1 MKRRFGI
8 LGLIL
13 ILLTVSLFVFAACS
27 ADDVKKIKD
36 TVQNKGKLSAPTSF
50 DYDGKYVSWGKVENA
65 TSYLVTLNGGK
76 ELEYNGTNC
85 RYDNSAGED
94 FTVTIKAKAQNYED
108 SDVAG
113 CTFSPIGAV
122 TGLTV
127 QPDGTLEWDEVQYAD
142 SYEVTVGKTKSVVSQ
157 TTFSDLP
164 VGSSQ
169 ISIRAKR
176 ASEQDIVYY
185 STGTATKTIEIL
197 EDVDPQKITYKEGA
211 ISWVSVTGAKSYE
224 IYINDELEEGEV
236 VGTKFDFDSHNGNF
250 KVGIKAI
257 GNHTSTFDAKNVVQK
272 TFVYLDAPT
281 GVVVENGALVWQP
294 VTGADSYTLKV
305 DGAELRQAF
314 TECKYAGIRAGQET
328 RIQIKANSA
337 DTAYYASWTDEK
349 TFLIL
354 GAPEIRWV
362 EGNLDGSSA
371 DTIVWDAVSGANGYA
386 VTLKTPDGRQTNF
399 DLSSETRAFGNAYLD
414 AGEYSVSVKAVAEK
428 NGGNVYDSAYSAPIK
443 VVRLTAPKAASS
455 DFIKSYPDNVANGF
469 DVSFNAVSGASNYE
483 LWRDDRLINTT
494 TNESTQ
500 FARVNEFV
508 DEASMAEKIYTYRIK
523 SIGSSYNSAKRTKIL
538 DCLSSATLNFN
549 ITVLAMPDNA
559 RMEGFNILYDSVSKA
574 SQYTIDIGSAIKTS
588 ETTSYSLDQ
597 LNAGSYQVRVNAR
610 GNRSDIL
617 SSNYTVAINVV
628 RLPAPENIRISVDGS
643 EGYLLF
649 DGSEDAMSYELVING
664 ERKEIAASNVENIAK
679 EITTSGTQ
687 MHLRAIRN
695 DYASN
700 GTYFMTSQ
708 DSQTKTFTK
717 LPAPTFGTSAFSNT
731 QLIWNA
737 VTAFSD
743 YTPTYKVYDES
754 DIAYNGTMNG
764 AAMDISYLAGGK
776 SYNFKVK
783 AIGDGSRYINSDLS
797 VQKSVKK
804 LATPSVKVND
814 DKNAYT
820 WRSVSG
826 TSNYAVYIDGV
837 LSDLEIHNYGDDYT
851 FKPGFTRVK
860 TYQVKFVAK
869 GDDGV
874 TTIDSDAF
882 LIEQQVRQLD
892 TPEFTFR
899 YTAETVGQGQIE
911 ITVTKEPSYAAG
923 YVYGVGK
930 TQSEETTATVFL
942 SDPNSV
948 GSYALSLY
956 AIGGNF
962 DDMDVYYVDS
972 QVFGGNQNYTI
983 TLLPQPNVGD
993 ISINRDGELSWTTV
1007 SGASSYALTLDV
1019 DGTEYKR
1026 TVNQG
1031 NVFDI
1036 AAMLAD
1042 DSKAWSGVSNVTVSI
1057 VAQGG
1062 NYKVVNSVATEK
1074 SFNDI
1079 SH

>member
-1 MKRRFGI
+1 MKRRFRI

-13 ILLTVSLFVFAACS
+13 VLLTVSLLVFAACNS
-27 ADDVKKIKD
+27 SDVKKIKD
-36 TVQNKGKLSAPTSF
+36 AVQNKGKLSAPTSF

-65 TSYLVTLNGGK
+65 TSYVVTLNGGT
-76 ELEYNGTNC
+76 ELSYNGTNC
-85 RYDNSAGED
+85 RYENSTGED
-94 FTVTIKAKAQNYED
+94 FTVTIKAKAQYYDD
-108 SDVAG
+108 SDVAS

-127 QPDGTLEWDEVQYAD
+127 KPDGTLEWDEVQYAD
-142 SYEVTVGKTKSVVSQ
+142 SYEVTVGKTKTVVSQ

-164 VGSSQ
+164 VGTSQ
-169 ISIRAKR
+169 IIIRAKR
-176 ASEQDIVYY
+176 ASEQGIVYY
-185 STGTATKTIEIL
+185 STGSATKSVEIIG
-197 EDVDPQKITYKEGA
+197 DVDPQKITYKEGS
-211 ISWVSVTGAKSYE
+211 ISWVSVSGAQSYE
-224 IYINDELEEGEV
+224 LYINDELEEGEV
-236 VGTKFDFDSHNGNF
+236 IGTKYDFDSHNGNF
-250 KVGIKAI
+250 SVGIKAI
-257 GNHTSTFDAKNVVQK
+257 GNHTSTFDGKNVVK
-272 TFVYLDAPT
+272 KNFVYLDAPT
-281 GVVVENGALVWQP
+281 GVVIEDGALVWQP
-294 VTGADSYTLKV
+294 VKDAESYTLKV

-328 RIQIKANSA
+328 RIQIKANST

-362 EGNLDGSSA
+362 EGNLDGNIA

-386 VTLKTPDGRQTNF
+386 VSLKTPDGRQSNY
-399 DLSSETRAFGNAYLD
+399 DLSLETRAYGNAYLD
-414 AGEYSVSVKAVAEK
+414 AGEYTVSVKAVAEK
-428 NGGNVYDSAYSAPIK
+428 NSGNVYDSAYSQPIK
-443 VVRLTAPKAASS
+443 VVRLAAPKAANS

-469 DVSFNAVSGASNYE
+469 DVTFNAVSGATNYE
-483 LWRDDRLINTT
+483 LWRDDTRVNSTT
-494 TNESTQ
+494 SGTTQ
-500 FARVNEFV
+500 FARVNDFV
-508 DEASMAEKIYTYRIK
+508 DDASMAEKVYTYRIK
-523 SIGSSYNSAKRTKIL
+523 SLGSSYNSSKRMRVL

-549 ITVLAMPDNA
+549 ITVLAMPDNVK
-559 RMEGFNILYDSVSKA
+559 MEGFNVTYDSVSKA
-574 SQYTIDIGSAIKTS
+574 SQYTIDIGSGIKTS

-610 GNRSDIL
+610 GNRADIL

-628 RLPAPENIRISVDGS
+628 RLAAPENIRISVDGS

-649 DGSEDAMSYELVING
+649 DGPEEAASYELVING
-664 ERKEIAASNVENIAK
+664 ERKEVAASNVENIAK
-679 EITTSGTQ
+679 DITTSGTQ

-695 DYASN
+695 DYALN

-754 DIAYNGTMNG
+754 DIAYNGTMKG
-764 AAMDISYLAGGK
+764 ATMDISYLDGGK

-783 AIGDGSRYINSDLS
+783 AIGDGTRYINSDLS

-804 LATPSVKVND
+804 LATPAVKVND
-814 DKNAYT
+814 DKDAYT

-837 LSDLEIHNYGDDYT
+837 ISDLEIHNYGDDYT
-851 FKPGFTRVK
+851 FKPGFTKVK
-860 TYQVKFVAK
+860 SYQVKFIAK

-874 TTIDSDAF
+874 STIDSDAF
-882 LIEQQVRQLD
+882 VIEQQTQQLD
-892 TPEFTFR
+892 TPEFTFC
-899 YTAETVGQGQIE
+899 YTADTVGEGVIQ
-911 ITVTKEPSYAAG
+911 ITVSKAAPYAAG

-930 TQSEETTATVFL
+930 TQSEETTATVFEN
-942 SDPNSV
+942 DPNNV

-956 AIGGNF
+956 AVGGKF
-962 DDMDVYYVDS
+962 DENDVYYVDS
-972 QVFGGNQNYTI
+972 RVFGGNDNYTI

-1007 SGASSYALTLDV
+1007 SGASSYALTLSV
-1019 DGTEYKR
+1019 DGTEYNK
-1026 TVNQG
+1026 TVKQG
-1031 NVFDI
+1031 NTFDI
-1036 AAMLAD
+1036 AAMLAEE
-1042 DSKAWSGVSNVTVSI
+1042 SKSWSEVSKVVVSI
-1057 VAQGG
+1057 VAKGAD
-1062 NYKVVNSVATEK
+1062 YKAVNSVATEK
-1074 SFNDI
+1074 TFNDI
-1079 SH
+1079 TH